1 MKVHVATIAD
11 FYFAM
16 TATVYT
22 TIENFLL
29 FKLTSACFFNHLIIY
44 PLKVNKSAATFSLE
58 HKLMLIDHPALKDV
72 IRRFEIC
79 EQKYLSHINIIH
91 LFLPNF

>member
-1 MKVHVATIAD
+1 M
-11 FYFAM
+11 
-16 TATVYT
+16 
-22 TIENFLL
+22 
-29 FKLTSACFFNHLIIY
+29 
-44 PLKVNKSAATFSLE
+44 NKSAATFSLE

-79 EQKYLSHINIIH
+79 EQKYLSHINIIQ

>member
-1 MKVHVATIAD
+1 MKVHVASIAD

-16 TATVYT
+16 TATFYT
-22 TIENFLL
+22 TKENFLL

-58 HKLMLIDHPALKDV
+58 HKLMLIDHPTLKDV